1 VHRLNSHTGPSVPPL
16 TLLQPLSSNM
26 VFALDFSKKCIVVT
40 GGNRGI
46 GLAFSRA
53 VAQAGAQVA
62 IIYRSSK
69 DADQVAD
76 KLGKEFGIKTKAYK
90 CDVSDANLV
99 VKTLE
104 KIDNELGPITGVIAN
119 AGVSVVKPA
128 LDLTSEDFS
137 KVFDVNVLGVFN
149 TARAAA
155 KLWIDRKYDGGS
167 IVITSSMSSR
177 IINQVAP
184 NQALTQVFY
193 NSSKGAVSNLT
204 KGLAAEWAPHKIRV
218 NALSPGYVSTDQT
231 SGMAKSI
238 RDHQAHNLPLGRFA
252 EPHEMSGQALLLL
265 SDHASYMTGSEYF
278 VDGGQLVW

>member
-1 VHRLNSHTGPSVPPL
+1 LLTGSSVLPL